1 MTLLEL
7 LVQDLPKQG
16 GWPKDMLSVVQS
28 KVDGELNFY
37 KVEWKQ
43 GETPNILHHFGL
55 YLDNP
60 VQVQPWRG
68 SYEVVTKAEYE
79 AAVKS

>member
-7 LVQDLPKQG
+7 LVQELPKQG
-16 GWPKDMLSVVQS
+16 GWPQDMLSVVQS

-37 KVEWKQ
+37 GVEWQ
-43 GETPNILHHFGL
+43 PGETPNTMHQFGL

-60 VQVQPWRG
+60 VQVQPPFG
-68 SYEVVTKAEYE
+68 VYIVITKAQYE
-79 AAVKS
+79 AALNG

>member
-7 LVQDLPKQG
+7 LVQELPKQG
-16 GWPKDMLSVVQS
+16 GWPQDMLSVVQS

-37 KVEWKQ
+37 EVEWQ
-43 GETPNILHHFGL
+43 PGETPNIMHHFGL

-60 VQVQPWRG
+60 VQIQPRFG
-68 SYEVVTKAEYE
+68 VYIVITKAQYE
-79 AAVKS
+79 AALNG